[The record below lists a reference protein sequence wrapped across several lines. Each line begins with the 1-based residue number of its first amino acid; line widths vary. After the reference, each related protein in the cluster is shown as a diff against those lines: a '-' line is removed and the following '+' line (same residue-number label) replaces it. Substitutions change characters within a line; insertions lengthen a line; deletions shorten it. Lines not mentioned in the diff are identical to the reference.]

1 MTTGDKTGAKHISP
15 AVNRWFY
22 AALVLFAV
30 YYLFVQKDVLTA
42 ASNLGIAFIFDPF
55 NANITWAN
63 RKTWQKSWLIVHVAV
78 VIALLLYEFI
88 FNRS

>member
-1 MTTGDKTGAKHISP
+1 MTTEEKAGAKHISL

-55 NANITWAN
+55 NSRVTWAN
-63 RKTWQKSWLIVHVAV
+63 RKPWQKSWLLVHVAV
-78 VIALLLYEFI
+78 VIILLLYEFI
-88 FNRS
+88 VNR